1 MAPKYRI
8 SWWILFW
15 CSVPAVLESSFEM
28 YLLTLLDA
36 QMLFFSLAHIG
47 PAPFIVFLLAS
58 AACFVA
64 LAVLNLMRWVTGIVD
79 AGVYVLAF
87 QILHVLL
94 LVTYD
99 VWSITPAIRPVVA
112 LGAIAFGVFV
122 VWKVLAD
129 KPSNMMPQPEAPP
142 RGAPPS

>member
-129 KPSNMMPQPEAPP
+129 NPSNNMPHPEAPP